1 MKGKIV
7 ALRPLPQGFE
17 VQAPPSLRVL
27 REMAEIRALKA
38 RLAAARQLK
47 LAR

>member
-7 ALRPLPQGFE
+7 ALRPLANGFE
-17 VQAPPSLRVL
+17 LQAPPSVQAL

-38 RLAAARQLK
+38 RLFAARRVK
-47 LAR
+47 LAN